1 MVQENAARLTVSLM
15 LAKKEF
21 FFLAVLNPFIL
32 SVHTSLDFR
41 FRLNKFPK
49 RGNIM
54 R

>member
-1 MVQENAARLTVSLM
+1 MLHENAAGLTVSLIP
-15 LAKKEF
+15 AQKEV

-41 FRLNKFPK
+41 SRLNKFPK